1 MKKLTSL
8 LPAAGICLLLGVLFL
23 TTSFKKMGYPT
34 YQDNLIIC
42 RTEKLD
48 KVVPQGSDTV
58 VVMEVYPTM
67 KSSSDPKTV
76 EFALVFRDT
85 NGKVITKKP
94 SSKEFKKLA
103 FNYVKYK
110 VAKKDNSIPNGY
122 VQDISLEKVRLEKC
136 VRICVNVDTEE
147 VTYEIVDC
155 LSTAGE
161 QLAPTPRLDSIGR
174 CPPCNSRFALEYQT
188 TMESIKEKVAASA
201 QAPNK

>member
-1 MKKLTSL
+1 MKKLTYL

-23 TTSFKKMGYPT
+23 TTSFKRTGYRT
-34 YQDNLIIC
+34 YQDDLIIC
-42 RTEKLD
+42 RIEKLD
-48 KVVPQGSDTV
+48 KVVPQGTDT

-67 KSSSDPKTV
+67 KSSSDPKTI
-76 EFALVFRDT
+76 EFALVFRDI

-103 FNYVKYK
+103 SNYIKYK
-110 VAKKDNSIPNGY
+110 VNKKDNSIPNGY
-122 VQDISLEKVRLEKC
+122 VQDISLKKVMLEKC
-136 VRICVNVDTEE
+136 VRICFNVDTED

-155 LSTAGE
+155 LQMAGM
-161 QLAPTPRLDSIGR
+161 PREPILRRDSIGR

-188 TMESIKEKVAASA
+188 TMESIKEKVAANA